1 MTFDNL
7 KNSAD
12 QQKLN
17 EHLQT
22 RSYVDGGVEPTSA
35 DFETYKALTSAKVN
49 TSKLP
54 HVARWAKHIE
64 SFTED
69 ERSKWAKGAG
79 TSGASQSKSSTSAPA
94 KQEGGDDFDLF
105 GSESEDD
112 EEKERIKEE
121 RLKAYAEKK
130 AKKPGPIAKS
140 SVILDVKPWDD
151 ETDLK
156 EMEKLVKSIE
166 QDGLVWG
173 ASKSIPIGYGIS
185 KLQVVMT
192 IEDEKVSVDDLIEK
206 ITTDFES
213 HVQSCDI
220 VAFNKI

>member
-22 RSYVDGGVEPTSA
+22 RSYVDGGAEPTSA
-35 DFETYKALTSAKVN
+35 DFETYKALTSANVN

-64 SFTED
+64 SFSEN
-69 ERSKWAKGAG
+69 ERSKWASGAG
-79 TSGASQSKSSTSAPA
+79 TSGASQGKSSTSAPA
-94 KQEGGDDFDLF
+94 KEGGEDFDLF

-112 EEKERIKEE
+112 EEKERVKQE

-130 AKKPGPIAKS
+130 SKKPGPIAKS

-151 ETDLK
+151 ETDME
-156 EMEKLVKSIE
+156 EMQKQVKSIE

-173 ASKSIPIGYGIS
+173 ASKLIPMAYGIK

-192 IEDEKVSVDDLIEK
+192 IEDDKVSVDDLIEK
-206 ITTDFES
+206 ITEFEEL
-213 HVQSCDI
+213 VQSCDI